1 MSDPKFDE
9 EPDDY
14 YPDDDEGYCDACDG
28 DGWILTCCDDIC
40 HGLGYCM
47 HGDGM
52 EMCECNDSCEP
63 PSNAPRDWKWTP
75 R

>member
-1 MSDPKFDE
+1 MDDE
-9 EPDDY
+9 NERICAGCTDVVPVDTI
-14 YPDDDEGYCDACDG
+14 DDDGYCDNCGG

-52 EMCECNDSCEP
+52 EMCACNTSCELP
-63 PSNAPRDWKWTP
+63 LNAPTN
-75 R
+75 